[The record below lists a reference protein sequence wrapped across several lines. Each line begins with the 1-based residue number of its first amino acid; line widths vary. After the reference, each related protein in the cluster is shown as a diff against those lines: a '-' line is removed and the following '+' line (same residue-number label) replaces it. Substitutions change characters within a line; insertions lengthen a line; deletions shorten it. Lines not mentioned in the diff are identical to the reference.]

1 MKRWLDSLVARGSLE
16 LAGTQ
21 YRSPKP
27 LSEPELASLWRDA
40 ERSFA
45 DNLPLLAYFRHCTD
59 LAGDVLTGRESPLET
74 LFPGGSF
81 ELAQALYE
89 QSTTMRYVNGLAA
102 AAFEELALGVPAGR
116 ALLCSRWVQGPAAPP
131 ARCCPCCPRA
141 HPVPVQRRV
150 GHLPR
155 PAVRLIS
162 QSNGSDGNVS
172 INVPADVLQQLAGK
186 SSTIAI
192 TLQSTSDE
200 PTQITVEC
208 DFQSLGD
215 CARHRFSVT
224 RQKSDV
230 LLQVRFDR
238 SLAPNSAGS
247 LMINSDVDGKA
258 RGINLYAV
266 RILPGQ

>member
-1 MKRWLDSLVARGSLE
+1 M
-16 LAGTQ
+16 
-21 YRSPKP
+21 
-27 LSEPELASLWRDA
+27 
-40 ERSFA
+40 
-45 DNLPLLAYFRHCTD
+45 
-59 LAGDVLTGRESPLET
+59 
-74 LFPGGSF
+74 
-81 ELAQALYE
+81 
-89 QSTTMRYVNGLAA
+89 
-102 AAFEELALGVPAGR
+102 
-116 ALLCSRWVQGPAAPP
+116 
-131 ARCCPCCPRA
+131 
-141 HPVPVQRRV
+141 
-150 GHLPR
+150 
-155 PAVRLIS
+155 RLIS
-162 QSNGSDGNVS
+162 QSSGSDGNVS
-172 INVPADVLQQLAGK
+172 ISVPADVLQQLAGK

-224 RQKSDV
+224 RQKSDI